1 MIGNLAHVAIAVPDL
16 EAAIHQYETIFGAF
30 VSSPE
35 DLFSHGIRVAIVK
48 LSNTTI
54 ELITPLGKKSPL
66 KNFLKRNPHG
76 GIHHLCYEVSNII
89 KARDELIA
97 AGRRVLGDGNPT
109 LGYHGNPVLFFDPK
123 DCLGALIELEEVAP
137 SDVKDALE
145 CHPLKAVHRT
155 PSKAPESFDGVEGIG
170 IDIEVDFKHKTPED
184 NGERG

>member
-109 LGYHGNPVLFFDPK
+109 LGYHGNPVLFFNPK

-137 SDVKDALE
+137 SKAQEHIHHPVKPIHTSSQNDPDSL
-145 CHPLKAVHRT
+145 R
-155 PSKAPESFDGVEGIG
+155 GVQGIG
-170 IDIEVDFKHKTPED
+170 IELAVDFKCNAPED
-184 NGERG
+184 NGEGE